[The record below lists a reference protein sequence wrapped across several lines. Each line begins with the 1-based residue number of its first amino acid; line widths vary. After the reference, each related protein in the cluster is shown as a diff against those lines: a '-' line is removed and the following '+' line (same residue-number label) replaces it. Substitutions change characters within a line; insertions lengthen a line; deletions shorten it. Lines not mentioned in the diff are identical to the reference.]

1 MRRNAIFRMIL
12 FAFLAVVLVGVLIA
26 GIALKKYQMP
36 GVVVRESFDAP
47 VVSENKFSGK
57 EIDRLKIEW
66 AAGNI
71 VLVPAE
77 GDKISVTEELLG
89 GDKTMVLK
97 KDGSTLYVQY
107 CEGAVGISFGS
118 NSSLKKNLYICVP
131 QDWEC
136 KELEIDAASATVQ
149 AEYLTIQE
157 LTSSTASGSHTF
169 TNCQVEK
176 LKMETV
182 SGNLDFSGSLDK
194 LEFNGVSAQ
203 ANLVL
208 SNRPKSI
215 NLESVSGDLNLTLP
229 EGCGFTLEKD
239 TVSGRF
245 SSELET
251 TEKNGKIIHG
261 DGSCEIDVEGVSAS
275 VHIRKGD

>member
-1 MRRNAIFRMIL
+1 MKRNAIFRIIL
-12 FAFLAVVLVGVLIA
+12 FSFLAVVLVGVLIS

-36 GVVVRESFDAP
+36 GIVVRKSFDAP
-47 VVSENKFSGK
+47 EVSGNKFNAG

-66 AAGNI
+66 AAGSI
-71 VLVPAE
+71 VLVPVE
-77 GDKISVTEELLG
+77 GNKISITEELLG
-89 GDKTMVLK
+89 GDESMVLK

-107 CEGAVGISFGS
+107 SEGAVGISFGS
-118 NSSLKKNLYICVP
+118 GSLKKNLYITVP

-149 AEYLTIQE
+149 VENLTIE
-157 LTSSTASGSHTF
+157 EVESSTASGTHIF

-182 SGNLDFSGSLDK
+182 SGNLDFTGSLDK
-194 LEFNGVSAQ
+194 LDFNGVSAQ

-208 SNRPKSI
+208 SNQPKSI
-215 NLESVSGDLNLTLP
+215 QLESVSGDLNLTLP
-229 EGCGFTLEKD
+229 ESCGFTVDKD

-245 SSELET
+245 SSELPT
-251 TEKNGKIIHG
+251 TEQNGKIVYA
-261 DGSCEIDVEGVSAS
+261 DGHCEIEVEGVSAS
-275 VHIRKGD
+275 VHIRKG